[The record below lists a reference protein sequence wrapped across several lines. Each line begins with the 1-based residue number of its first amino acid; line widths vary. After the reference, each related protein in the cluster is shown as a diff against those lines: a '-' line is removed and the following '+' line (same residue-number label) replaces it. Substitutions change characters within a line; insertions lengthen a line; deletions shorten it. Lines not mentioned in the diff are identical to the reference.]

1 MTTIEDK
8 RKRLAELMAES
19 ETHQATL
26 ASAETSED
34 REKAHEAI
42 RANADEFAQ
51 IEKDIEAEEAVANMR
66 AKSELMERP
75 AMRVEGDGP
84 NARHVEDKA
93 DSLDTVTDEMFRE
106 VGPEVRAKRTEL
118 WQRHRAGY
126 KMTEAEEIAMRQVFP
141 EDRAFKL
148 WVRHGTDLPTEV
160 KELLTERV
168 GENKTRA
175 ISGTSL
181 TDNTDVVVPEVVS
194 NELIEVMKYTGPM
207 MEVCRI
213 ANTATGATF
222 KYPKMDSTT
231 VTAAYMD
238 DGADAT
244 QADMEVGTVSLGS
257 HSVRAPALPVARS
270 TIQDSLFSVDDLV
283 FRWVGGAFGRFVNSE
298 VTAGS
303 TSNRISG
310 IITGTNIPV
319 AQEVTTAGS
328 NSVVASD
335 LLKLDANIDIAYR
348 SLPSMGL
355 MMTDTT
361 ANAVRGEVVSN
372 VGYVWQPDLRQGI
385 ASTFNG
391 HRLHINP
398 NMGEASVDNA
408 IVAVLGAWEM
418 LLIRIVQDMTIRR
431 SEHIYIAQ
439 NCVGFFSDMRFD
451 AKVLDSNAFAKLK
464 AKA

>member
-1 MTTIEDK
+1 MTTIEEM
-8 RKRLAELMAES
+8 RNRLSELMNES
-19 ETHQATL
+19 TQHQEAL
-26 ASAETSED
+26 QSAETDEA
-34 REKAHEAI
+34 RNEAHEAI
-42 RANADEFAQ
+42 RSNAEEFSRV
-51 IEKDIEAEEAVANMR
+51 EAELASAQSVADMR
-66 AKSELMERP
+66 AKSEILDQP
-75 AMRVEGDGP
+75 AVRVEGEGP
-84 NARHVEDKA
+84 NARFVEDKA
-93 DSLDTVTDEMFRE
+93 DSLDTVTDEMFAPVSDE
-106 VGPEVRAKRTEL
+106 TRAIRTEL
-118 WQRHRAGY
+118 WQRHQAGESMSDAD
-126 KMTEAEEIAMRQVFP
+126 KVAMRQVFP

-148 WVRHGTDLPTEV
+148 WIRHGTKTPAKAVEHLM
-160 KELLTERV
+160 ER
-168 GENKTRA
+168 GDDGQKRA

-181 TDNTDVVVPEVVS
+181 TDNSDVVVPEVVA

-207 MEVCRI
+207 LELCRI

-222 KYPKMDSTT
+222 KYPKMDSTS

-244 QADMEVGTVSLGS
+244 QADMEVSTVNLGS

-298 VTAGS
+298 VTKGS
-303 TSNRISG
+303 TSNRVSGLIS
-310 IITGTNIPV
+310 GTNIPA

-348 SLPSMGL
+348 SLPSMAL

-391 HRLHINP
+391 HRLFINP
-398 NMGEASVDNA
+398 DMGEASVDNA
-408 IVAVLGAWEM
+408 IVAVLGAFEM
-418 LLIRIVQDMTIRR
+418 MLIRLVQDMTIRR